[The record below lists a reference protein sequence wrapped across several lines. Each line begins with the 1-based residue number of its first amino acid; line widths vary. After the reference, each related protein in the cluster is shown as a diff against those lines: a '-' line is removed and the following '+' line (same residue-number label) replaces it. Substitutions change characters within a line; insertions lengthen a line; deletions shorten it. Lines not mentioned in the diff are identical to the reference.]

1 MEERKRHPKDKLQSE
16 YLKMLY
22 RRHFRAALV
31 RCSASVVMWLFAL
44 TAYYENL
51 IKITPFTG
59 ISLSVL
65 YLILINPPTL
75 LLLRHITH
83 MRLYQNVSLV
93 INFLEIIGY
102 TAIIYFLGGIEATFL
117 TPIYAALITYVG
129 VVSTRRVTYFIAF
142 LCSAAFSFIVAG
154 DYWGLLPHQS
164 IYPSF
169 DSPWMI
175 RFSNLSVVI
184 VLLFIVA
191 YVSSLTSGILK
202 KNRERLR
209 DKNIQLMKTTA
220 ELTDAND
227 RLRNEIK
234 ERKRAEEA
242 LQESESRY
250 RELSII
256 DDLTRL
262 YNSRHFYVQLKIELD
277 RANRYEQ
284 PLTLLM
290 LDLDNFKDFNDTY
303 GHVEGDQVLLRLGR
317 VIKRCLRETDLAYRY
332 GGEEF
337 TILLPMTT
345 SKNGFV
351 TAERI
356 RKEFKKET
364 FTPALDRDVHVTV
377 SIGLAQYKPQE
388 DMRAFVHRV
397 DQLMYQ
403 GKRNG
408 KDRVCC
414 EPSEE

>member
-1 MEERKRHPKDKLQSE
+1 MEGKKRHSRDKLQSE
-16 YLKMLY
+16 YIAILY

-31 RCSASVVMWLFAL
+31 RCGASMVMWMFAL
-44 TAYYENL
+44 TAYYTNL
-51 IKITPFTG
+51 IRITPFTG

-169 DSPWMI
+169 NPSWMI
-175 RFSNLSVVI
+175 KFSNLSVVI

-209 DKNIQLMKTTA
+209 DKNAQLMETTA

-234 ERKRAEEA
+234 ERQRAEEA

-262 YNSRHFYVQLKIELD
+262 YNSRHFYVQLKFELD

-284 PLTLLM
+284 PLTLLI

-303 GHVEGDQVLLRLGR
+303 GHVEGDQVLWRLGR

-414 EPSEE
+414 ELSEE